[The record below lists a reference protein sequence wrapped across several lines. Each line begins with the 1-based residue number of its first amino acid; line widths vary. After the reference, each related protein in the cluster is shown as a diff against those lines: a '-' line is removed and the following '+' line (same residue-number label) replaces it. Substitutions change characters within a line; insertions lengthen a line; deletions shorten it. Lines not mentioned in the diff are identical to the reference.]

1 MTPEHV
7 EAAKVR
13 LDEHADDKMKHEEF
27 VRHAPTDLK
36 SALAALDRVRKVVT
50 GHPDNSI
57 VLVKAIHDALDG

>member
-1 MTPEHV
+1 MTPDHV
-7 EAAKVR
+7 DAAKAR
-13 LDEHADDKMKHEEF
+13 LAEHAANPEKHAAALP
-27 VRHAPTDLK
+27 VDLK

>member
-1 MTPEHV
+1 MNVEHV
-7 EAAKVR
+7 EAAKGR
-13 LDEHADDKMKHEEF
+13 LAEHAVNPAKHAE
-27 VRHAPTDLK
+27 ALPMDLK